1 MLNNMK
7 NDIEYI
13 KFRFEEMNI
22 IDQSVLNTN
31 NKSNNVVSSKNNG
44 NNLKDDKKN
53 KKKSFFG
60 MVKSIFK

>member
-1 MLNNMK
+1 MK

-13 KFRFEEMNI
+13 KFRFEELNI

-31 NKSNNVVSSKNNG
+31 KNNNNIISSKNNG
-44 NNLKDDKKN
+44 INLKDDNKE